1 MLKFLLVVCILFEQ
15 AVSNSDQTGDASMQ
29 SCIGEKGEKV
39 IHVAKEFKNSYSK
52 YCLRICDV

>member
-15 AVSNSDQTGDASMQ
+15 AVSNSDQTGDASIQ

-39 IHVAKEFKNSYSK
+39 IDVAKEFKKSYSK
-52 YCLRICDV
+52 YCLRIL